1 MRITVAIA
9 IAVVVTA
16 GLAGAARAD
25 AIADADR
32 AAQHELDEAE
42 RALRDL
48 RYEEASARLDR
59 AERSGQ
65 NGPRA
70 LARLYRLDGEVAA
83 TLGDAPAA
91 RAAFARW
98 LAIEPTATLA
108 PGTSPKITAPFTAAA
123 AQLGGA
129 ALDVAFRVDDT
140 AAAVALEIRSDPLAM
155 VTGARAFY
163 RGAADVGRAEAGIA
177 RVELALPRAGRLQ
190 VVVAALDMHGNRL
203 AEHELTLESATAP
216 PEPRRA
222 APRRAAAPRPA
233 AGAVVAAPPPPAR
246 SRFHRGWALTGAAV
260 GLGAV
265 GGFYAVRAT
274 QAQNE
279 LDALNASSGEH
290 SYVEAE
296 AAADR
301 LRTRAIVANTGLA
314 LAGAC
319 ALAAALLWPDAP
331 PDHPARRVSWQ
342 VGSDGARAAL
352 EWSW

>member
-1 MRITVAIA
+1 MRITIAIA
-9 IAVVVTA
+9 IAVVATA
-16 GLAGAARAD
+16 GLASAARAD

-59 AERSGQ
+59 AQRSGQ

-83 TLGDAPAA
+83 TLGDPTAA

-98 LAIEPTATLA
+98 LAIEPTAALA

-203 AEHELTLESATAP
+203 AEHELTLESATAA
-216 PEPRRA
+216 PESSA
-222 APRRAAAPRPA
+222 APRRAAAPRPVALA
-233 AGAVVAAPPPPAR
+233 AVAAPPPPAR
-246 SRFHRGWALTGAAV
+246 ARFHRGWALTGAAV

-265 GGFYAVRAT
+265 GGFYALRAA
-274 QAQNE
+274 QAQDE
-279 LDALNASSGEH
+279 LDALNAASGEH
-290 SYVEAE
+290 SYLEAE

-352 EWSW
+352 GWSW